1 MEKTVSACGTGNSGS
16 ITATRAGTGLSAH
29 LAEAVTV
36 SSADG
41 TTDVALNAPVII
53 TTGTGH
59 VVSVQVTPPH
69 GCVAHGSFNATGTQW
84 TSATTLG
91 ATSTYTRAPNRVPVG
106 CAPESSVSKPTS
118 HAICVTCE
126 ASEGAACGPAV
137 ELSLT
142 VALRHGKLHSQ
153 CNGGVALPAGSRVF
167 SAVMRVGQ
175 ADVAEP
181 FCVGDS

>member
-69 GCVAHGSFNATGTQW
+69 GCVAHWKLQCYRHSVDIGDHARCDEHVYTCTQSGSGR
-84 TSATTLG
+84 L
-91 ATSTYTRAPNRVPVG
+91 
-106 CAPESSVSKPTS
+106 CA
-118 HAICVTCE
+118 
-126 ASEGAACGPAV
+126 
-137 ELSLT
+137 
-142 VALRHGKLHSQ
+142 
-153 CNGGVALPAGSRVF
+153 
-167 SAVMRVGQ
+167 
-175 ADVAEP
+175 
-181 FCVGDS
+181 